1 MHTVDVLLVCAAVIA
16 VVLAAGILARQRYM
30 LRATG
35 TVPLAMQRGSR
46 WLYGVGRYDGGEL
59 RFYRALGWGTRP
71 TRVLRQGRVEVLGRR
86 GPQDA
91 ERRTLPPTA
100 VVVEC
105 RVDGETFAFAIGESA
120 YTGFVSWLESSA
132 PRSGDLRRE

>member
-1 MHTVDVLLVCAAVIA
+1 VCVAVIA

-35 TVPLAMQRGSR
+35 TVPMAIQRGSR
-46 WLYGVGRYDGGEL
+46 WGYGVGRYDGDEL
-59 RFYRALGWGTRP
+59 RLFRALGWGTRP
-71 TRVLRQGRVEVLGRR
+71 TRVLRQGQVEVLARR
-86 GPQDA
+86 GPRDV
-91 ERRTLPPTA
+91 ERKTLPPTA

-105 RVDGETFAFAIGESA
+105 RVDGETFVFAIGESA

-132 PRSGDLRRE
+132 PRS

>member
-1 MHTVDVLLVCAAVIA
+1 MHTVDISVVCIA
-16 VVLAAGILARQRYM
+16 VVAVVLSAGILARQRYM

-35 TVPLAMQRGSR
+35 TVPLAMQRGHR

-59 RFYRALGWGTRP
+59 RLYRALGWGTRP
-71 TRVLRQGRVEVLGRR
+71 TRVLRQGHVEVLGRR
-86 GPQDA
+86 GPRST
-91 ERRTLPPTA
+91 ERKTLPPSA

-132 PRSGDLRRE
+132 PRF